1 MNYKEKM
8 ARAQQLIAEAKALLE
23 QKEVS
28 AEDSARADALLKE
41 AQQLK
46 TDAARLKAIV
56 EGIGDLPDELPQ
68 GGEQTPEGFKDFGD
82 FVQALALEYKS
93 NGRVI
98 DPRLETF
105 FDKSDEGAVSK
116 AGRVPNGAK
125 DMSGNVGA
133 NGGFLIPQQ
142 AYTQLMSIAA
152 PMSVVR
158 PRATIIRMSSRQAA
172 MPVLDQTAT
181 DAGKAH
187 YFGGVVAY
195 WEAEAQDI
203 AKSDPTFRKTMLEAH
218 ELVAY
223 APIPNSLIEDAG
235 ISLTDFLQGPL
246 GFPGAIAYAED
257 RAFLRGDGVGKPMGI
272 LNAPAT
278 IVVTRTTA
286 NTIKYEDAVNMMA
299 ALMGNRPVWI
309 ATHKAKAT
317 LMLMNGPSG
326 NPSYLWGNASQ
337 GIPST
342 FLGYP
347 IEFVEKLPAVGAK
360 GDLMLADFSYY
371 MVGDRQST
379 TVKFSTDY
387 LFKTNQTA
395 ARAVHRVDGQPWLS
409 APITFEDGATQ
420 VSPFVVLGLA
430 GS

>member
-28 AEDSARADALLKE
+28 AEDSERAENLLKE
-41 AQQLK
+41 AQKLK
-46 TDAARLKAIV
+46 TDAARLKAIIDGV
-56 EGIGDLPDELPQ
+56 GDLPDELPQ

-116 AGRVPNGAK
+116 AGRVPVAK
-125 DMSGNVGA
+125 DLSGNVGA

-142 AYTQLMSIAA
+142 AYTQLMAIAA
-152 PMSVVR
+152 PLSVVR
-158 PRATIIRMSSRQAA
+158 QRATIIRMGSRQVA
-172 MPVLDQTAT
+172 MPVLDQTGT
-181 DAGKAH
+181 EEGVGH
-187 YFGGVVAY
+187 YFGGILAF
-195 WEAEAQDI
+195 WEEEAQEI
-203 AKSDPTFRKTMLEAH
+203 GKSEPKFRKTMLEAH

-223 APIPNSLIEDAG
+223 APIPNSLMDDAG
-235 ISLTDFLQGPL
+235 VSLADFLQGPL

-257 RAFLRGDGVGKPMGI
+257 RAFLRGDGVGKPMGV

-278 IVVTRTTA
+278 IVVTRATA
-286 NTIKYEDAVNMMA
+286 GTIKYDDAVNMMA
-299 ALMGNRPVWI
+299 AHMGNNPVWV

-317 LMLMNGPSG
+317 LMLMKGPDG
-326 NPSYLWGNASQ
+326 NPSYLWGNATQ
-337 GIPST
+337 GIPAT

-347 IEFVEKLPAVGAK
+347 IQFVEKLPPVGTK
-360 GDLMLADFSYY
+360 GDLMLCDFIYY

-379 TVKFSTDY
+379 TVRFSQDY
-387 LFKTNQTA
+387 LFRNNQTA

-409 APITFEDGATQ
+409 APITFEDGETQ